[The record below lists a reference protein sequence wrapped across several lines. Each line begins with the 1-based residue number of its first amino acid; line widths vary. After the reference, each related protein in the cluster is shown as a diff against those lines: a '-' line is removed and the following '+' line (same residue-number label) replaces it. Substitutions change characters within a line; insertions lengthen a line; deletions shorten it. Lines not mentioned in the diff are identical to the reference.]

1 MILGGACFSEGP
13 QVICDD
19 PSCETTGGVT
29 TEGSSSS
36 SIDPTAP
43 TGSGADTTSA
53 AASSSESSEPGESST
68 TPADTSGESTGRPES
83 VCGDGELA
91 PDEACDDMNDAP
103 YDGCDACQV
112 TATLVWQ
119 YDFDHQGGND
129 EVTALAPDGPAV
141 LVGGVVASNISGDD
155 AVWLRVDD
163 GAVAPP
169 AWFHVAD
176 LPGNNR
182 LWDIARNP
190 DVCAIGG
197 LVESGDGDPVASA
210 NVVACDTGNV
220 GGGLA
225 FAGPEA
231 PGPEDL
237 RALVV
242 RADDGFTV
250 GGWRMH
256 GGVPRGWV
264 AELDVTGQNTLS
276 IEWLDDANAF
286 GDESRVHALWAAGG
300 EVFAAGT
307 SVQGGVNRGFA
318 GPVATLAA
326 DPIPF
331 GLDSDASEAVGV
343 VATQESLVVAGW
355 TSDADDRSALVQA
368 FPILGGPPISWTLDL
383 GVDDRALAI
392 APVAGGF
399 AVTGFTLS
407 MPTDRDLFVVWLDE
421 ALEEQARVIFD
432 GPANGSDVGRAIVS
446 DGNDVIVGGHVTID
460 GSTDLLVQRWSPP
473 Q

>member
-19 PSCETTGGVT
+19 PSCETTGGAT
-29 TEGSSSS
+29 TEGSSS
-36 SIDPTAP
+36 IDPTTT
-43 TGSGADTTSA
+43 TGPAADTTTSTPGSSETGA
-53 AASSSESSEPGESST
+53 PADSSTAPADSSS
-68 TPADTSGESTGRPES
+68 DSTGAPGA

-91 PDEACDDMNDAP
+91 VDEACDDMNLDP

-119 YDFDHQGGND
+119 YSFDHEGGDD

-141 LVGGVVASNISGDD
+141 LVGGVVASDLSGDD
-155 AVWLRVDD
+155 AVWLRVAD

-190 DVCAIGG
+190 DVCAIAG
-197 LVESGDGDPVASA
+197 LVESQDAQPVASA
-210 NVVACDTGNV
+210 NVVSCETGNV
-220 GGGLA
+220 GGGLT

-256 GGVPRGWV
+256 GGAPRGWI
-264 AELDVTGQNTLS
+264 AELDVTGQNTLA
-276 IEWLDDANAF
+276 IEWLDDSNAF

-318 GPVATLAA
+318 GPLASLA
-326 DPIPF
+326 MDPIPF
-331 GLDSDASEAVGV
+331 GLDSDASEAVAV
-343 VATQESLVVAGW
+343 VATADSLVVAGW

-368 FPILGGPPISWTLDL
+368 FPILGGPPITWTLDL

-392 APVAGGF
+392 APVPGGV

-407 MPTDRDLFVVWLDE
+407 MPTDRDLFVVWLDD
-421 ALEEQARVIFD
+421 ALEEQGRVIFD
-432 GPANGSDVGRAIVS
+432 GPASGSDVGRAIVS
-446 DGNDVIVGGHVTID
+446 DGDDVIVGGHVTVD
-460 GSTDLLVQRWSPP
+460 GTADLLVQRWSPP

>member
-29 TEGSSSS
+29 TGGSSST
-36 SIDPTAP
+36 SIEPTTT

-53 AASSSESSEPGESST
+53 AASSSESSESSSA
-68 TPADTSGESTGRPES
+68 PADTSGESTGAPES

-103 YDGCDACQV
+103 YDGCDACQNA
-112 TATLVWQ
+112 ATLVWQ
-119 YDFDHQGGND
+119 YDFDHEGGND

-197 LVESGDGDPVASA
+197 LVESGDGEPVASA
-210 NVVACDTGNV
+210 NVVACDNGSV
-220 GGGLA
+220 GGALA

-237 RALVV
+237 RALIV

-256 GGVPRGWV
+256 GGAPRGWV
-264 AELDVTGQNTLS
+264 ADLDVSGQNTLS
-276 IEWLDDANAF
+276 IEWLDDSNTF

-318 GPVATLAA
+318 GPLATIAM

-331 GLDSDASEAVGV
+331 GLDSDASEAVGI
-343 VATQESLVVAGW
+343 VATPESLVVAGW

-392 APVAGGF
+392 APVPGGV

-407 MPTDRDLFVVWLDE
+407 MPTDRDLFVVWLDD
-421 ALEEQARVIFD
+421 ALEEQGRVIFD
-432 GPANGSDVGRAIVS
+432 GPASGSDVGRAIVS

-460 GSTDLLVQRWSPP
+460 GATDLLVQRWSPP
-473 Q
+473 R